1 MARPNRVEVLDIYR
15 IVRLLLGNRSSCLV
29 RDFKITNMVGEKG
42 GNGSVG
48 AASVVK
54 KLALVI
60 LTVSFIRVSSPSVDF
75 PHRENEFTI
84 TASLLISS
92 ISHKLDAT

>member
-1 MARPNRVEVLDIYR
+1 M
-15 IVRLLLGNRSSCLV
+15 VR
-29 RDFKITNMVGEKG
+29 EKG
-42 GNGSVG
+42 GNWSVG
-48 AASVVK
+48 ADSVVK

-60 LTVSFIRVSSPSVDF
+60 LAVSFIRVSSLSLDL
-75 PHRENEFTI
+75 PHYEYEFAI

>member
-1 MARPNRVEVLDIYR
+1 
-15 IVRLLLGNRSSCLV
+15 
-29 RDFKITNMVGEKG
+29 MVGEKG
-42 GNGSVG
+42 GNRNVG
-48 AASVVK
+48 ADSVVK
-54 KLALVI
+54 KVALVI
-60 LTVSFIRVSSPSVDF
+60 STVSFIRVSSPSLDF